1 MALTDNE
8 IGYSLSLDFGA
19 SAPGRVPPA
28 FAELHKPNDPMDWAA
43 GLGAVGVGYTAAYLY
58 GGPPGV
64 VAYAAAAPDFVLFG
78 GAVIS
83 SNLLQMVS
91 TSRGGRY
98 STYSP
103 TVTSGFMMV

>member
-8 IGYSLSLDFGA
+8 IGYSLSSDFGA

-28 FAELHKPNDPMDWAA
+28 FAELHRPNDPMDWVA
-43 GLGAVGVGYTAAYLY
+43 GLGAVAAGYTIAYAY

-64 VAYAAAAPDFVLFG
+64 GAYAAAAPDWAVFG
-78 GAVIS
+78 GAVLA
-83 SNLLQMVS
+83 SNLFQMVG